1 MIGEL
6 VDQPEL
12 GLRETD
18 LLTGLEHD
26 PLLPPQFEIAEPLRP
41 GDRLLVQLDPAQ
53 VRPNARR
60 QLLGDHRFGD
70 VVVSPGFEAGD
81 EVVGVRLR
89 RDDDDRGDALG
100 PQRPTHVESRQIGQ
114 TEIEEHEIEL
124 ALVEQGQSDRA
135 VGSLGDVVALVLQRH
150 REGQTDV
157 IVVFDEQQRVHGGSS
172 LASGCNTWHVFHRP
186 RLPLRTKASVF
197 FGLLALITTVT
208 LSVVTYTFARR
219 ALLEERE
226 NDAQQQAI
234 ANARDVLRRLL
245 PAGGSEDFPDEFRIN
260 IVPSDSDGF
269 NYVIL
274 GDGTPVASQ
283 LGIPDAVPTELKT
296 SVEDGAAGLQR
307 FTFEGDLYLGVGI
320 PLVNVDAQ
328 YFEAFP
334 IDDTEQTLRVLLLS
348 LAIGSAVI
356 TLLAATVGV
365 WTSRRLLRPLDRI
378 SVAAGQIAA
387 GDLNSRVA
395 PEGDPDLA
403 PIVNSFNAMADAVQ
417 ARVEH
422 EARFASDVSHELRTP
437 ITALAAATEVLEVR
451 REEMPARAR
460 QAVEVIVSQIRRFD
474 GMVLDLL
481 ELSRIDA
488 GAADLHLET
497 LDIAELCRRVAGH
510 VGFVAIPIDVDP
522 AAPPAARVDR
532 VRFERVLSNLLANAD
547 QHAGGP
553 VRIAI
558 EATDPGFVLVVV
570 EDDGPGVADD
580 EKQQIFERF
589 TRGRE
594 SRHRVGTGLGLALV
608 AEHASALGGAAWVE
622 DRPGGG
628 ARFVVRLRAA
638 RVTTPEADE

>member
-1 MIGEL
+1 M
-6 VDQPEL
+6 
-12 GLRETD
+12 
-18 LLTGLEHD
+18 
-26 PLLPPQFEIAEPLRP
+26 
-41 GDRLLVQLDPAQ
+41 
-53 VRPNARR
+53 
-60 QLLGDHRFGD
+60 
-70 VVVSPGFEAGD
+70 
-81 EVVGVRLR
+81 
-89 RDDDDRGDALG
+89 
-100 PQRPTHVESRQIGQ
+100 
-114 TEIEEHEIEL
+114 
-124 ALVEQGQSDRA
+124 
-135 VGSLGDVVALVLQRH
+135 
-150 REGQTDV
+150 
-157 IVVFDEQQRVHGGSS
+157 
-172 LASGCNTWHVFHRP
+172 FHRP

-260 IVPSDSDGF
+260 IVPSNSDGF

-395 PEGDPDLA
+395 PERDPDLA

-417 ARVEH
+417 ARVER

-497 LDIAELCRRVAGH
+497 LDIAELCKRVAGH